1 MLTVLSFFCFF
12 VFSLI
17 FSFFPAFLLSFYSI
31 FPFVFFPCS
40 GHSGGLLIV
49 PAVTNF
55 TIFSF
60 NHLCLV
66 WVYLPTT
73 TGSSASLSPALD
85 KEKLFYLLAYRG
97 ALSCHDVG
105 VFSLYPSWH
114 APNGSSLNLASFGWS
129 VIPAGRTSQKN
140 LGRSRKIGLFPS
152 PHHQTI
158 PPYLWPMTPPHPIL
172 AGYRL
177 GTGWWCLGFTCTF
190 PSCMSKIC
198 LPLMRLSRQGGLL
211 ARFAAFLRP
220 FMWAIL

>member
-40 GHSGGLLIV
+40 GHSRGLLIV
-49 PAVTNF
+49 LAVTNF

-60 NHLCLV
+60 NHICLV

-73 TGSSASLSPALD
+73 TSSFASLSPALD

-97 ALSCHDVG
+97 ALSCHGVG

-140 LGRSRKIGLFPS
+140 LGRSRKIGIFPS

-158 PPYLWPMTPPHPIL
+158 PPYL
-172 AGYRL
+172 
-177 GTGWWCLGFTCTF
+177 
-190 PSCMSKIC
+190 
-198 LPLMRLSRQGGLL
+198 
-211 ARFAAFLRP
+211 
-220 FMWAIL
+220 